1 MECTLSAVVS
11 HLCKVML
18 TVTPK
23 KDVILSLVFIHFPI
37 YSLLAILL
45 YLLVYCVGAHI
56 FYLYL
61 ILVPGAKN
69 TNKKKWKEYQK
80 I

>member
-1 MECTLSAVVS
+1 VHAVGGGQSPLQGDVNS
-11 HLCKVML
+11 YSIS
-18 TVTPK
+18 K